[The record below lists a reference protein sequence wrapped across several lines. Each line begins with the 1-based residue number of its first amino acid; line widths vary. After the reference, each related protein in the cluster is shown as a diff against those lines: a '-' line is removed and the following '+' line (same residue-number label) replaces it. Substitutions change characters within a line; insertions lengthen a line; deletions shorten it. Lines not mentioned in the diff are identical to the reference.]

1 MKMKRN
7 FDEWI
12 NNFKSSISNYSYY
25 ADFKKIYKNV
35 DKVKVE
41 LNILNSLI
49 GSKTI
54 EEDFKNIML
63 KYPETLECIPL
74 LLAVRSTEIFV
85 KDEINEYLF
94 DFKKMVYSMDD
105 YVRFMQESGLF
116 DLLQNHIINNLY
128 DYVLGIE
135 VGLDSNGRKN
145 RGGHLMEDLVE
156 KYIKES
162 GFVKDVNYFKEMYL
176 NDIEKRWNI
185 DLSSLSGNNVSTKRF
200 DFVIKTP
207 KQIYL
212 IETNFYVSSGSKL
225 NETARSY
232 EMLAKK
238 AKIIDGITF
247 IWITDG
253 LGWHDAKNNLKETF
267 NELETMYNIN
277 DLERGILKQVLN

>member
-212 IETNFYVSSGSKL
+212 IETNFYASSGSKL

-238 AKIIDGITF
+238 AKEIDGITF

-253 LGWHDAKNNLKETF
+253 LGWYDAKNNLKETF

-277 DLERGILKQVLN
+277 DLESGILKQVLN

>member
-238 AKIIDGITF
+238 AKEIDGITF

-253 LGWHDAKNNLKETF
+253 LGWHNAKNNLKETF

-277 DLERGILKQVLN
+277 DLENGTLKQVLN